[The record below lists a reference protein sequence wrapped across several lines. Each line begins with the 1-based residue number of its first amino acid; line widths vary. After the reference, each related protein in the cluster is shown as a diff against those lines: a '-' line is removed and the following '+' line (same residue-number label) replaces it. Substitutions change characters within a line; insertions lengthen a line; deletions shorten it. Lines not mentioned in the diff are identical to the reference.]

1 MMYFVE
7 KNFQLAIVGCANST
21 VQVTLV
27 LTFSATTSHN
37 KWKKKAT
44 GLIWW

>member
-1 MMYFVE
+1 MYFVE

-27 LTFSATTSHN
+27 LTFSATSHN
-37 KWKKKAT
+37 KWKEKAT

>member
-7 KNFQLAIVGCANST
+7 KNFQLATTGCAHCT

-37 KWKKKAT
+37 KWKEKAT